1 MSDVITPE
9 QGTAAERAA
18 RDIFD
23 KIEAA
28 TADLSPAQQERVK
41 ELARTAVA
49 EASTELLA
57 NADAARYRAQP
68 GEAEGAGLLRG
79 TAYERMGI
87 DLAGVELIHDIMEAG
102 RARDPRLPGPN
113 EKTRSIVEAARKQ
126 RSLDTAESGFGAQ
139 LVPDAIYVPAIW
151 EAARQQYG
159 TVMSLVES
167 RPMSGPI
174 EKHPVIA
181 TTPTMLFYGET
192 TDAVASATAFTTIKP
207 GTNEVTLTAKKFIGM
222 IEYSGELVEDSLV
235 PLVGL
240 LNQALARSQAKT
252 MDYLILNGDTTNAG
266 TGNINLD
273 DADPA
278 DTLYYLAADGVRH
291 AALADNTSNAVNVGA
306 AITYADLVKLPTLM
320 LDRTYDQHWG
330 RPDMPNDLVYV
341 GTPELDNDILNLDEV
356 VAAQAYQGRVPEVS
370 TPLRGELLRIGRHPY
385 YSHPGM
391 GLTEADGKISTTANN
406 NTLGQIACFNVR
418 GLLMGTRRVAQLE
431 VERHPR
437 FDMWSIVLSTRV
449 ALGRYTPTGAA
460 SGIEWA
466 AVAYNITNS

>member
-1 MSDVITPE
+1 MADTIENV
-9 QGTAAERAA
+9 TAAERAA
-18 RDIFD
+18 KDIFD

-28 TADLSPAQQERVK
+28 TADLSPAQQEKVK
-41 ELARTAVA
+41 ELARTAVQ
-49 EASTELLA
+49 EAGAELLA
-57 NADAARYRAQP
+57 NADAKRYRTEP
-68 GEAEGAGLLRG
+68 GGAEGAALLRG
-79 TAYERMGI
+79 TVYERMGV

-102 RARDPRLPGPN
+102 RARDPRIAGPN
-113 EKTRSIVEAARKQ
+113 EKTRGIVEAARKQ

-139 LVPDAIYVPAIW
+139 LVPDAIYVPSLW

-159 TVMSLVES
+159 TIMSLVET
-167 RPMSGPI
+167 RAMSGPI

-181 TTPTMLFYGET
+181 STPTMLFYGET

-222 IEYSGELVEDSLV
+222 VEYSGELVEDSLV

-240 LNQALARSQAKT
+240 INQALARSQAKT

-278 DTLYYLAADGVRH
+278 DTLYYLAADGARH
-291 AALADNTSNAVNVGA
+291 AAIVDNTANAVNVGA
-306 AITYADLVKLPTLM
+306 AITYADLIKLPTLM

-330 RPDMPNDLVYV
+330 RPDMPNELVYV
-341 GTPELDNDILNLDEV
+341 GTPELDNDILNLGEV
-356 VAAQAYQGRVPEVS
+356 VNARASQGLLPEAS
-370 TPLRGELLRIGRHPY
+370 APLRGELLRIGRHPY

-391 GLTEADGKISTTANN
+391 SMTKADGKVSTTANN
-406 NTLGQIACFNVR
+406 NTLGQILCLNTR

-437 FDMWSIVLSTRV
+437 VDMWSIVLSTRV

-460 SGIEWA
+460 SGIEWST
-466 AVAYNITNS
+466 VAYNITNA